1 MRQQHLL
8 HKALHLSNSDT
19 FETKPILDT
28 KPGFSENLIV
38 KIRTLIIDDE
48 PLARKR
54 VKQLLTSAEEFQVIG
69 EARNVAE
76 AVSACLELCPDLVFL
91 DVEMPDGSGFDALE
105 KLSTAENMPAVVFV
119 TAYDQYTIK
128 AFDVYAVDYLL
139 KPFSEERF
147 HQAAA
152 RVRKRL
158 NGASH
163 EDLNQQIK
171 NLLSHLKTN
180 RDFLDRL
187 VINHKDR
194 LVIISVKEVD
204 SVAAYGN
211 YLKVRTGGKTYLLRD
226 TISSLSQ
233 RLDPKVFLRI
243 HRSTIVNAERIK
255 EFQPMFGGQYAVILK
270 DGSEF
275 VLSRNYRKEIL
286 SRFE

>member
-1 MRQQHLL
+1 M
-8 HKALHLSNSDT
+8 
-19 FETKPILDT
+19 
-28 KPGFSENLIV
+28 

-54 VKQLLTSAEEFQVIG
+54 VKQLLASAKEFQVIG

-76 AVSACLELCPDLVFL
+76 AVSACLELRPDLVFL

-105 KLSTAENMPAVVFV
+105 KLSKAENMPAVVFV

-152 RVRKRL
+152 RVRERL
-158 NGASH
+158 SRASDQ
-163 EDLNQQIK
+163 DLNQQIK

-194 LVIISVKEVD
+194 LVVISVKEVD
-204 SVAAYGN
+204 SVTAYGN
-211 YLKVRTGGKTYLLRD
+211 YLKVHTAGKTYLLRY
-226 TISSLSQ
+226 TINNLSQ
-233 RLDPKVFLRI
+233 RLDPEVFLRI

-255 EFQPMFGGQYAVILK
+255 ELQPMFGGQFAVILK

-275 VLSRNYRKEIL
+275 VLSRNYRKEVL

>member
-1 MRQQHLL
+1 
-8 HKALHLSNSDT
+8 
-19 FETKPILDT
+19 
-28 KPGFSENLIV
+28 V

-54 VKQLLTSAEEFQVIG
+54 VNQLLASAEEFQVIG

-76 AVSACLELCPDLVFL
+76 AVSACLELRPDLVFL

-105 KLSTAENMPAVVFV
+105 KLSAENMPAVVFV

-152 RVRKRL
+152 RVRERL
-158 NGASH
+158 SRASD

-180 RDFLDRL
+180 RDFLDRM

-194 LVIISVKEVD
+194 LLIVPVKEVEW
-204 SVAAYGN
+204 VTAYGN
-211 YLKVRTGGKTYLLRD
+211 YLKVHTGGKTYLLRD
-226 TISSLSQ
+226 TISNLSEQ
-233 RLDPKVFLRI
+233 LDPAIFLRI

-255 EFQPMFGGQYAVILK
+255 EFQPMFGGQYSVILK

-275 VLSRNYRKEIL
+275 ALSRNYRKEVL

>member
-1 MRQQHLL
+1 M
-8 HKALHLSNSDT
+8 
-19 FETKPILDT
+19 
-28 KPGFSENLIV
+28 

-48 PLARKR
+48 PLARNR
-54 VKQLLTSAEEFQVIG
+54 VKQLLASAEEFQVIG

-105 KLSTAENMPAVVFV
+105 KLSAENLPAVVFV

-128 AFDVYAVDYLL
+128 AFDFYAIDYLL

-152 RVRKRL
+152 RVRERL
-158 NGASH
+158 SRASD

-187 VINHKDR
+187 VINHKDH
-194 LVIISVKEVD
+194 LVVISVKEVD
-204 SVAAYGN
+204 SVTAYGN
-211 YLKVRTGGKTYLLRD
+211 YLKVHTGGKTYLLRD
-226 TISSLSQ
+226 TISNLSEQ
-233 RLDPKVFLRI
+233 LDPAIFLRI

-255 EFQPMFGGQYAVILK
+255 EFQPMFGGQYSVILK

-275 VLSRNYRKEIL
+275 ALSRNYRKEVL

>member
-1 MRQQHLL
+1 M
-8 HKALHLSNSDT
+8 
-19 FETKPILDT
+19 
-28 KPGFSENLIV
+28 

-54 VKQLLTSAEEFQVIG
+54 VKQLLASAEEFQVIG

-76 AVSACLELCPDLVFL
+76 AVSACLELRPDLVFL

-105 KLSTAENMPAVVFV
+105 KLSAENMPAVVFV

-152 RVRKRL
+152 RVRERL
-158 NGASH
+158 SRASD

-194 LVIISVKEVD
+194 LVVISVKEVD
-204 SVAAYGN
+204 SVTAYGN
-211 YLKVRTGGKTYLLRD
+211 YLKVHTGGKTYLLRD
-226 TISSLSQ
+226 TINNLSQ
-233 RLDPKVFLRI
+233 RLDPEAFLRI

>member
-1 MRQQHLL
+1 M
-8 HKALHLSNSDT
+8 
-19 FETKPILDT
+19 
-28 KPGFSENLIV
+28 

-54 VKQLLTSAEEFQVIG
+54 VKQLLASAEEFQVIG

-76 AVSACLELCPDLVFL
+76 AVSACLELRPDLVFL
-91 DVEMPDGSGFDALE
+91 DVEMPDGSGFDALA
-105 KLSTAENMPAVVFV
+105 KLSTENMPAVVFV

-152 RVRKRL
+152 RVHERL
-158 NGASH
+158 SRARD
-163 EDLNQQIK
+163 EDLNQKIK

-194 LVIISVKEVD
+194 LVVISVKEVD
-204 SVAAYGN
+204 SVTAYGN
-211 YLKVRTGGKTYLLRD
+211 YLKVNTGGKTYLLRD
-226 TISSLSQ
+226 TINNLSQ
-233 RLDPKVFLRI
+233 RLDPNVFLRI

>member
-1 MRQQHLL
+1 
-8 HKALHLSNSDT
+8 
-19 FETKPILDT
+19 
-28 KPGFSENLIV
+28 V

-48 PLARKR
+48 PLARER
-54 VKQLLTSAEEFQVIG
+54 VKQLLANAEEFQVIG

-76 AVSACLELCPDLVFL
+76 AVSACLEMRPDLVFL
-91 DVEMPDGSGFDALE
+91 DVGMPDGSGFDVLA
-105 KLSTAENMPAVVFV
+105 KLSAENMPAVVFV

-147 HQAAA
+147 HQATA
-152 RVRKRL
+152 RVRERL
-158 NGASH
+158 SRASD

-194 LVIISVKEVD
+194 LVFISVIEVD
-204 SVAAYGN
+204 SVTAYGN
-211 YLKVRTGGKTYLLRD
+211 YLKVHTKGKTYLLRD
-226 TISSLSQ
+226 TINNLSQ
-233 RLDPKVFLRI
+233 RLDPEVFLRI

>member
-1 MRQQHLL
+1 V
-8 HKALHLSNSDT
+8 T
-19 FETKPILDT
+19 
-28 KPGFSENLIV
+28 
-38 KIRTLIIDDE
+38 IRTLIIDDE

-54 VKQLLTSAEEFQVIG
+54 VKQLLAGEFQVVG

-76 AVSACLELCPDLVFL
+76 AVSACLEMRPDLIFL
-91 DVEMPDGSGFDALE
+91 DVEMPDGSGFDALA
-105 KLSTAENMPAVVFV
+105 KLSAKNMPAVVFV

-128 AFDVYAVDYLL
+128 AFDVFAVDYLL

-152 RVRKRL
+152 RVRERL
-158 NGASH
+158 SRASD

-180 RDFLDRL
+180 SDFLDRL

-194 LVIISVKEVD
+194 LIVISVKEVD
-204 SVAAYGN
+204 SVTAYGN
-211 YLKVRTGGKTYLLRD
+211 YLKVHTKGKTYMLRD
-226 TISSLSQ
+226 TISNLSQ
-233 RLDPKVFLRI
+233 RLDPEVFLRI

-255 EFQPMFGGQYAVILK
+255 EFQPMFGGQYSVILK

>member
-1 MRQQHLL
+1 
-8 HKALHLSNSDT
+8 
-19 FETKPILDT
+19 
-28 KPGFSENLIV
+28 V

-54 VKQLLTSAEEFQVIG
+54 VKQLLASAEEFQVIG
-69 EARNVAE
+69 EAKNVAE
-76 AVSACLELCPDLVFL
+76 AVSACQELRPDLVFL

-105 KLSTAENMPAVVFV
+105 KLSAENMPAVVFV
-119 TAYDQYTIK
+119 TAYDQFTIK

-152 RVRKRL
+152 RVRERL
-158 NGASH
+158 SRAS
-163 EDLNQQIK
+163 DDNLNQQMR
-171 NLLSHLKTN
+171 NLLSLLKTN

-194 LVIISVKEVD
+194 LVVISVKEVD
-204 SVAAYGN
+204 SVVAYGN
-211 YLKVRTGGKTYLLRD
+211 YLKVHAGGKTYLLRE
-226 TISSLSQ
+226 TINNLSQ
-233 RLDPKVFLRI
+233 RLDPEIFLRI

-275 VLSRNYRKEIL
+275 VLSRNYRKEVL

>member
-1 MRQQHLL
+1 M
-8 HKALHLSNSDT
+8 
-19 FETKPILDT
+19 
-28 KPGFSENLIV
+28 

-48 PLARKR
+48 LLARER
-54 VKQLLTSAEEFQVIG
+54 VKQLLASAEEFQVVG

-76 AVSACLELCPDLVFL
+76 AVSACLELRPDLVFL
-91 DVEMPDGSGFDALE
+91 DVEMPDGSGFDALA
-105 KLSTAENMPAVVFV
+105 KLSAENMPAVVFV

-152 RVRKRL
+152 RVRERL
-158 NGASH
+158 SRASD

-194 LVIISVKEVD
+194 LVVISVKDVD
-204 SVAAYGN
+204 SVTAYGN
-211 YLKVRTGGKTYLLRD
+211 YLKVHTGGKTYLLSD
-226 TISSLSQ
+226 TINNLSQ
-233 RLDPKVFLRI
+233 RLDPEIFLRI

-270 DGSEF
+270 DGSEL

-286 SRFE
+286 SQFE

>member
-1 MRQQHLL
+1 
-8 HKALHLSNSDT
+8 
-19 FETKPILDT
+19 
-28 KPGFSENLIV
+28 V

-54 VKQLLTSAEEFQVIG
+54 VEQLLASAEEFQVIG

-76 AVSACLELCPDLVFL
+76 AVSACLELRPDLVFL
-91 DVEMPDGSGFDALE
+91 DVEMPDGSGFDTLE
-105 KLSTAENMPAVVFV
+105 KLSAENMPAIVFV

-139 KPFSEERF
+139 KPFSAERF
-147 HQAAA
+147 HQATA
-152 RVRKRL
+152 RVRERL
-158 NGASH
+158 SRASN

-187 VINHKDR
+187 VINHKER
-194 LVIISVKEVD
+194 LVVISVKEID
-204 SVAAYGN
+204 SVTAYGN
-211 YLKVRTGGKTYLLRD
+211 YLKVHTGGKTYLLSD
-226 TISSLSQ
+226 TINNLSQ
-233 RLDPKVFLRI
+233 RLDPEIFLRI

>member
-1 MRQQHLL
+1 M
-8 HKALHLSNSDT
+8 
-19 FETKPILDT
+19 
-28 KPGFSENLIV
+28 

-54 VKQLLTSAEEFQVIG
+54 VKQLLASAEEFQVIG
-69 EARNVAE
+69 EAKNVAE
-76 AVSACLELCPDLVFL
+76 AVSACLEMRPDLVFL
-91 DVEMPDGSGFDALE
+91 DVEMPDGSGFDALA
-105 KLSTAENMPAVVFV
+105 KLSAENMPAVVFV

-152 RVRKRL
+152 RVRERL
-158 NGASH
+158 SRARD

-194 LVIISVKEVD
+194 LVVISVKEVD
-204 SVAAYGN
+204 SVTAYGN
-211 YLKVRTGGKTYLLRD
+211 YLKVHTGGKTYLLRD
-226 TISSLSQ
+226 TINNLS
-233 RLDPKVFLRI
+233 
-243 HRSTIVNAERIK
+243 
-255 EFQPMFGGQYAVILK
+255 
-270 DGSEF
+270 
-275 VLSRNYRKEIL
+275 
-286 SRFE
+286 